1 MKCTELDS
9 ANAIDLAIET
19 VGRAQ
24 DSLLT
29 NQLVDFLMGDH
40 DGQPKVWLQLDI

>member
-1 MKCTELDS
+1 MKCSELENE
-9 ANAIDLAIET
+9 NAVDMAIET

-29 NQLVDFLMGDH
+29 NQLVDFLMGER
-40 DGQPKVWLQLDI
+40 DGQPKV